1 MLKRVIKSD
10 AEWRRLLTPEQYRI
24 TREKGTEEAWSGRY
38 HDFNGTGVYL
48 CVCCGS
54 RLFSSR
60 EKYAVPGKWPA
71 FWAPI
76 APGNVKTKREISH
89 IVIRSEVLCSSC
101 DAHLGYIF
109 EDGRTLDGIRYVINS
124 AALSFKENCLRARRP
139 AADIHPPLSLSP
151 VSMGVYSPR

>member
-1 MLKRVIKSD
+1 MTSQWPWENGMFRKSQAAQYRTSPSLSEGRRSMLEKVTKSD

-24 TREKGTEEAWSGRY
+24 TREKGTERPWSGRY

-60 EKYAVPGKWPA
+60 EKYAVPGKWPT

-76 APGNVKTKREISH
+76 APRNVKTRREI
-89 IVIRSEVLCSSC
+89 
-101 DAHLGYIF
+101 
-109 EDGRTLDGIRYVINS
+109 
-124 AALSFKENCLRARRP
+124 
-139 AADIHPPLSLSP
+139 
-151 VSMGVYSPR
+151 